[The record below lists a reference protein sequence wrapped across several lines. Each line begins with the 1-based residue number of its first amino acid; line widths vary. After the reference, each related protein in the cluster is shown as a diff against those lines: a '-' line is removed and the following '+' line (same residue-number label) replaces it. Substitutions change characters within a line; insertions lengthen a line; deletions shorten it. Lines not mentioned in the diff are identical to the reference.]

1 MYIKSSKVY
10 YQGELYIL
18 DYQLEG
24 MPLFYWYTLSKT
36 GDEDMNILHI
46 ISGGEKGGSKN
57 HLLSLVD
64 GLKGR
69 DNIKC
74 IIACFIEGPL
84 YVEAKIRNL
93 DIRLIPQKS
102 RLDFSCID
110 ELKKICQS
118 EKIDIINC
126 HGGRAN
132 FAAYFL
138 MKKYKAKYISTI
150 HSDYKEDYRDNLY
163 KTLVF
168 SNLNKW
174 VLKSFDYYITV
185 SHSFKEMLVQRGFKQ
200 DRIFV
205 VYNGIDFSNAI
216 EDLNR
221 DSIVEQKNLPA
232 ASHYVSLVARFHP
245 VKGHKVFLDACSLVL
260 KEFKDVVFILV
271 GDGAIR
277 RELEDY
283 AKSLGINDRVFFA
296 GFTKPDEYIFISDF
310 TIVASY
316 TESFPLT
323 ILESAMYY
331 KTVVSTEVGG
341 VNMVIEDGVTG
352 YLVNPGDS
360 RMMAER
366 MLVLLK
372 NGTACRKLGKAL
384 GDKARESFSIESFLE
399 QYFNIYNSIM

>member
-1 MYIKSSKVY
+1 
-10 YQGELYIL
+10 
-18 DYQLEG
+18 
-24 MPLFYWYTLSKT
+24 
-36 GDEDMNILHI
+36 MNILHI

-57 HLLSLVD
+57 HLISLTC
-64 GLKGR
+64 GLKSR
-69 DNIKC
+69 NDIKC

-84 YVEAKIRNL
+84 YEEAMKRGL

-102 RLDFSCID
+102 RLDLSCID
-110 ELKKICQS
+110 ELKKLCQR

-132 FAAYFL
+132 FAGYFL
-138 MKKYKAKYISTI
+138 MKKYKAKYVSTI
-150 HSDYKEDYRDNLY
+150 HSDYKEDYKDNLY

-185 SHSFKEMLVQRGFKQ
+185 SHSFKKMLVQRGFKQ
-200 DRIFV
+200 DRIYV
-205 VYNGIDFSNAI
+205 VYNGIDFSNAL
-216 EDLNR
+216 EYLNR
-221 DSIVEQKNLPA
+221 DSIVKQKKLPV

-260 KEFKDVVFILV
+260 KEFQDVVFILV
-271 GDGAIR
+271 GDGDIR
-277 RELEDY
+277 GELEEY
-283 AKSLGINDRVFFA
+283 SKRLGINHKVFFA
-296 GFTKPDEYIFISDF
+296 GFTKPDEYIFVSDF

-341 VNMVIEDGVTG
+341 VNKVIEDGVTG

-366 MLVLLK
+366 MLMLLK
-372 NGTACRKLGKAL
+372 NGTACRKLGEAL
-384 GDKARESFSIESFLE
+384 GIKARENFSIENFLQ
-399 QYFNIYNSIM
+399 QYVDIYNSII